1 MHKVYIILGGGAA
14 SLKTA
19 SPSCAYKEN
28 ILEGGAV

>member
-1 MHKVYIILGGGAA
+1 MRKVYIILRGAA
-14 SLKTA
+14 SLKTT